1 MRKFA
6 IIYKKE
12 WLNSSYAIFIPSF
25 VIEGEEYK
33 GQQLFLKKDDI
44 YHSFYSYDKLE
55 LSDEFYNDV
64 ITEKE
69 LLDLYDTDDVECAVN
84 KYFEEISDNIVVG
97 HIDSSKST
105 IELCNL
111 PLYKIE
117 GLTKSISYG
126 IDSNGMAEICL
137 TKSQLQS
144 LLLESDLKSLK
155 KQLSMFLERI
165 DKLEKMNTERGITEI
180 KINALGKQL
189 ISFSKV
195 DKQKSKEELE
205 KINNETKKD
214 IINDENIALKTYQYI
229 ASRLIGQDEA
239 VEDIVGAIISNMK
252 ALNHQEI
259 IKPFI
264 IGPTGSGKSLLFKLL
279 GECLQIPV
287 IIVDC
292 NTIVQSGYEVK
303 DIEDVLRDLY
313 ELCANDIFK
322 TEHAIVF
329 LDEID
334 KIASRGASVSDIGA
348 QNTLLKFIEGSKY
361 VIKLDKLGSEKIT
374 IDTSMMTIAAGGAFD
389 KLTTSQ
395 SKTLGFNNNIQKNSN
410 NKIKTDD
417 LKKYGMISELL
428 ARFNLFVQYNS
439 VTEEML
445 YESLTSSEISPLK
458 IKQAYYLRTF
468 NIKLVFNEDYIR
480 RICKDAIALNSGF
493 RGIEKA
499 VNTSLSKLNFKLQ
512 CSSNSYSQV
521 IVDESIID
529 NPRYYMLK
537 K

>member
-155 KQLSMFLERI
+155 NNYLCFL
-165 DKLEKMNTERGITEI
+165 
-180 KINALGKQL
+180 
-189 ISFSKV
+189 
-195 DKQKSKEELE
+195 
-205 KINNETKKD
+205 NE
-214 IINDENIALKTYQYI
+214 
-229 ASRLIGQDEA
+229 
-239 VEDIVGAIISNMK
+239 
-252 ALNHQEI
+252 
-259 IKPFI
+259 
-264 IGPTGSGKSLLFKLL
+264 
-279 GECLQIPV
+279 
-287 IIVDC
+287 
-292 NTIVQSGYEVK
+292 
-303 DIEDVLRDLY
+303 
-313 ELCANDIFK
+313 
-322 TEHAIVF
+322 
-329 LDEID
+329 
-334 KIASRGASVSDIGA
+334 
-348 QNTLLKFIEGSKY
+348 
-361 VIKLDKLGSEKIT
+361 
-374 IDTSMMTIAAGGAFD
+374 
-389 KLTTSQ
+389 
-395 SKTLGFNNNIQKNSN
+395 
-410 NKIKTDD
+410 
-417 LKKYGMISELL
+417 
-428 ARFNLFVQYNS
+428 
-439 VTEEML
+439 
-445 YESLTSSEISPLK
+445 
-458 IKQAYYLRTF
+458 
-468 NIKLVFNEDYIR
+468 
-480 RICKDAIALNSGF
+480 
-493 RGIEKA
+493 
-499 VNTSLSKLNFKLQ
+499 
-512 CSSNSYSQV
+512 
-521 IVDESIID
+521 
-529 NPRYYMLK
+529 
-537 K
+537 